1 MDTLRQ
7 ARWQRL
13 RALMMTSPWLLSLL
27 LAGCAVHS
35 IERFSAGDTETE
47 RQARV
52 VAAVRELG
60 RDGDWLVIRGYH
72 ASDNLVS
79 SLTNMPF
86 SHVAVLDADRDE
98 VIEAESPRVHTESLQ
113 AFVVKSQRLM
123 LVRPVWSAADAGT
136 IALAKARTLVNRPYD
151 FLGVVG
157 LDIPDQYYCSELAIE
172 IYRPFVRR
180 EDIVPRPV
188 APGQLHYWGR
198 VLFDSG
204 AR

>member
-1 MDTLRQ
+1 MK
-7 ARWQRL
+7 AP
-13 RALMMTSPWLLSLL
+13 PWSLALL

-35 IERFSAGDTETE
+35 IERFSPSDTEAE
-47 RQARV
+47 RQAHV
-52 VAAVRELG
+52 LAEVRDLG

-86 SHVAVLDADRDE
+86 SHVAVLDRGNGQ
-98 VIEAESPRVHTESLQ
+98 VIEAESPRVHVESLQ
-113 AFVVKSQRLM
+113 AFVAKSQRLM
-123 LVRPVWSAADAGT
+123 LVRPVWSDAGAGT
-136 IALAKARTLVNRPYD
+136 IALTKARTLVNRPYD
-151 FLGVVG
+151 FLGLVG
-157 LDIPDQYYCSELAIE
+157 LSIPDQYYCSELAVE
-172 IYRPFVRR
+172 VYRPFLRR

>member
-7 ARWQRL
+7 TRWLRL
-13 RALMMTSPWLLSLL
+13 RATMMASPWLLSLL

-35 IERFSAGDTETE
+35 IERFSVSDTEAE

-86 SHVAVLDADRDE
+86 SHAAVLDADRDE

-113 AFVVKSQRLM
+113 AFVAKSQRLM
-123 LVRPVWSAADAGT
+123 LVRPVWSAGHTGT
-136 IALAKARTLVNRPYD
+136 IALAKARTLVNHPYD

-157 LDIPDQYYCSELAIE
+157 FDIPDQYYCSELAIE